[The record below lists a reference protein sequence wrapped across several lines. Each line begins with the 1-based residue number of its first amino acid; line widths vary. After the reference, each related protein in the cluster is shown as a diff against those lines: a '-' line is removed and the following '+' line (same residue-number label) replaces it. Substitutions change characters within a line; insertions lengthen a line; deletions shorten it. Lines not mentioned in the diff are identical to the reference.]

1 MTEEEINRIMD
12 KYIMD
17 ITLGDQDYIAPL
29 GFEVMPE
36 IKREE
41 KGDPCQ
47 LIASDSKKDL
57 TSSS

>member
-1 MTEEEINRIMD
+1 LTEEEINRIMD

-41 KGDPCQ
+41 KGDPCH
-47 LIASDSKKDL
+47 LIAFGSKKKL
-57 TSSS
+57 